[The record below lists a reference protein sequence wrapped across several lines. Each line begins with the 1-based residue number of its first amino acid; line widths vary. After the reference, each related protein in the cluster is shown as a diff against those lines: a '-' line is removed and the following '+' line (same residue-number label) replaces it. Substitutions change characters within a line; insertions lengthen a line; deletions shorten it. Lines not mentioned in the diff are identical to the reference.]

1 MGLGFIPQL
10 YRSFCF
16 FKKISSSKTV
26 QFLVLIYAKLSL
38 HVHPNRSAKSIYRC
52 ICKTLY
58 LNILIQ
64 FHNKIICGHRAR
76 FLSYNHSE
84 VKSVLFLMGH
94 IVAMVTHYEEK
105 KAITCSPTLMFL
117 WSVIVVVS
125 IGTRVVVSIRQSEP
139 DGK

>member
-1 MGLGFIPQL
+1 
-10 YRSFCF
+10 
-16 FKKISSSKTV
+16 
-26 QFLVLIYAKLSL
+26 
-38 HVHPNRSAKSIYRC
+38 
-52 ICKTLY
+52 
-58 LNILIQ
+58 
-64 FHNKIICGHRAR
+64 
-76 FLSYNHSE
+76 
-84 VKSVLFLMGH
+84 MGH